1 MTSEERKE
9 IRYQNRKKKR
19 EEKYRLLYDSLPSYT
34 ELFTYKNLHDGF
46 QICKNGVLWKDSIQ
60 KYQANLLVKLIDL
73 YTRLMERIYRSGGFV
88 NFTIDERGKRRHIKS
103 VNIDERIVQR
113 VLCDKYLVPVLSHS
127 LIYDNGAT
135 IKNKG
140 TDFTLRRLK
149 EHLNSYYRER
159 CSNEGFIILFD
170 FSDYFNSIDHDI
182 LFEII
187 DKKIYDDEIRD
198 LIHHFI
204 DNFTDTGLGL
214 GSQVSQI
221 CAVAY
226 PDKLDHYFKDTLG
239 IKCYGRYM
247 DDGYMIVEDKAKAET
262 LVSILFAVSKQLK
275 LQLNPKKVHICKLT
289 NTFTFLKK
297 RITLKENGKIV
308 VKLSGESLRR
318 ERHRLKGLKRLLD
331 NGKLSFKDIEQSY
344 KSWRGW
350 ASKFN
355 NFKAMQSMDLL
366 FNELFGGNRKV

>member
-19 EEKYRLLYDSLPSYT
+19 EEKYKKLYDSLPSYD
-34 ELFTYKNLHDGF
+34 ELFSYKNLHDSF
-46 QICKNGVLWKDSIQ
+46 QICKRGVLWKDSIQ
-60 KYQANLLVKLIDL
+60 KYQANLLVKLIIL
-73 YTRLMERIYRSGGFV
+73 YTKLMERVYESGGFV

-113 VLCDKYLVPVLSHS
+113 VLCDKYLVPALSHS

-135 IKNKG
+135 IKDKG

-149 EHLNSYYRER
+149 EHLNSYYREH
-159 CSNEGFIILFD
+159 CSNEGFIVLFD
-170 FSDYFNSIDHDI
+170 FSNYFDSIDHEL
-182 LFEII
+182 LFDII
-187 DKKIYDDEIRD
+187 DKKIQDEEIRD

-221 CAVAY
+221 CAVAF
-226 PDKLDHYFKDTLG
+226 PDRLDHYFKDNLG
-239 IKCYGRYM
+239 IKYYGRYM
-247 DDGYMIVEDKAKAET
+247 DDGYMIVEDKTKAET
-262 LVSILFAVSKQLK
+262 LTSMLFAVSKELH
-275 LQLNPKKVHICKLT
+275 LTLNPKKVHIRKLSS
-289 NTFTFLKK
+289 TFIFLKK
-297 RITLKENGKIV
+297 RITLKENGTII

-331 NGKLSFKDIEQSY
+331 KGKVTFDDVEQSY

-355 NFKAMQSMDLL
+355 NFKALQSMDML
-366 FNELFGGNRKV
+366 FNELFVATCDR